1 MELKKFNAFDADA
14 FLRERYRARR
24 AGIVTPVAC
33 VLAIVSSLASG
44 PASSRASFEELPNG
58 AEGSGN

>member
-1 MELKKFNAFDADA
+1 MELKKFNAFDAAA

-33 VLAIVSSLASG
+33 VLANVSSLDSG
-44 PASSRASFEELPNG
+44 PAQSRAPFRGVPDGSK
-58 AEGSGN
+58 GSGN